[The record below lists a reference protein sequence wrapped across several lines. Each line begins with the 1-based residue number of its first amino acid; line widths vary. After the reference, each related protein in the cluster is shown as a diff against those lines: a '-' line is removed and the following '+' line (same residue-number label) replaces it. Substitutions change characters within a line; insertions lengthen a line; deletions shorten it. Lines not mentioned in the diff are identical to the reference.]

1 MCFLVFFAKHNFKV
15 KKFMSLNK
23 GEGLL
28 QQGTQLC
35 VSLQF
40 KMSIFGLFIGG
51 YKIETSSGNS

>member
-1 MCFLVFFAKHNFKV
+1 
-15 KKFMSLNK
+15 MSFNK

-28 QQGTQLC
+28 QQGMWLC

-51 YKIETSSGNS
+51 YKIETLSGNSIRELMRVSNL